1 MAGPLAQSAERGADN
16 AKVVS
21 STLTRTKEIFLLL
34 YIVFCIIP
42 FFNVMVGI
50 NIHKSHLVYKHER
63 RHCFATFKIQ
73 RFVWKKNPIVSVTSA
88 IG

>member
-21 STLTRTKEIFLLL
+21 STLTRTKENFSDFYFTYIF
-34 YIVFCIIP
+34 FCVIE

-50 NIHKSHLVYKHER
+50 YIHKNQLVYKYER
-63 RHCFATFKIQ
+63 RHCFVTFKIQ
-73 RFVWKKNPIVSVTSA
+73 RFVWKKKTRLFL
-88 IG
+88 